1 MPIAS
6 GLGRLLCLPMRPV
19 VVFALYVWVAVSL
32 VALIVQ
38 QIRRV
43 MHRRARN
50 RLVEPAAAETTADVV
65 TTPAPDP
72 EPVART
78 TIFERLAEAPAPV
91 PAPVQQQNGP
101 AKRPGAR
108 GLADTLAGIHL
119 PCELLPVV
127 PKGVSPSDTTV
138 SLVTA
143 SAPPDVV
150 GPAIA
155 DELERLGYELAAV
168 SASRLIARR
177 EADVLTLD
185 MIVSPSQL
193 ERDGIALYPEVSDNA
208 VLVVIAMGEPTP

>member
-1 MPIAS
+1 
-6 GLGRLLCLPMRPV
+6 MRPV
-19 VVFALYVWVAVSL
+19 VVLALYVWVAVSL

-50 RLVEPAAAETTADVV
+50 RLVEPAAAEIIADVV
-65 TTPAPDP
+65 TPPAPDP
-72 EPVART
+72 EPAART

-91 PAPVQQQNGP
+91 PAPAPKPTPPTCP
-101 AKRPGAR
+101 ATR
-108 GLADTLAGIHL
+108 GLAETLAGIHL

-127 PKGVSPSDTTV
+127 PKGVSPSDKTV

-143 SAPPDVV
+143 TASPDVV

-155 DELERLGYELAAV
+155 DELERLGYELDAV
-168 SASRLIARR
+168 SASRLVARR
-177 EADVLTLD
+177 QTDVLTLD
-185 MIVSPSQL
+185 MILSPSQL
-193 ERDGIALYPEVSDNA
+193 ERDGVALYPEVSDNA

>member
-1 MPIAS
+1 
-6 GLGRLLCLPMRPV
+6 MRPV
-19 VVFALYVWVAVSL
+19 VVLALYVWVAVSL

-43 MHRRARN
+43 MHRRAQN
-50 RLVEPAAAETTADVV
+50 RLVEPAAAETATDVV
-65 TTPAPDP
+65 TPPAPEP

-78 TIFERLAEAPAPV
+78 TIFERLAEAPAPA
-91 PAPVQQQNGP
+91 PAPKP
-101 AKRPGAR
+101 TPPSTRSAAR

-127 PKGVSPSDTTV
+127 PKGVSPSDKTV

-143 SAPPDVV
+143 TASPDVV

-155 DELERLGYELAAV
+155 DELERLGYELDAV
-168 SASRLIARR
+168 SASRLVARR
-177 EADVLTLD
+177 QTDVLTLD
-185 MIVSPSQL
+185 MILSPSQL
-193 ERDGIALYPEVSDNA
+193 ERDGMALYPEVSDNA